1 MSQLDIKRTVENI
14 TKGKTNVYTPI
25 IEAIVNSID
34 SIDQSGRPD
43 GKIEI
48 VFTRSINQPLGLE
61 GSALADF
68 SNVQIKD
75 NGIGFTQ
82 ENRNSFDTLY
92 SNFKILKGGKG
103 YGRFTYL
110 KYFDS
115 VSVDSVFNDS
125 TSFKRRTFDF
135 GFDKEIVINEDLTA
149 TDSIDSCTSLYLKGL
164 KDDSLDKKLETIS
177 RRLVEKLLI
186 YFINDNY
193 KCPVITL
200 RESDKKDS
208 IVLNDY
214 IKKENGE
221 IQLISSQE
229 AEIINPI
236 AKKTFCFKVF
246 KIFYPH
252 GKKSKISLAAHNREV
267 TENSL
272 HDYIPEFIDDFYE
285 EFEKGNGEKTR
296 KDYIVKTYVMGEYLD
311 SNVSLERSDFN
322 FDDRTSV
329 LYDFTREE
337 IEKKAAEITKALF
350 IDEVKVRSEKKLA
363 KIKEYVEEKAPW
375 HKDYLG
381 DIDITSM
388 PYNVDSRAIELE
400 IQKVKYDQ
408 ETNARVKI
416 EAIVN
421 NPDKDI
427 DDSVTELIGQISKAK
442 LNELAH
448 YVALRKVIL
457 DLFKK
462 SLKRKNDGKYDL
474 EGSVHGIIFP
484 LRSDTEKTKF
494 TNHNLWILD
503 ERLNF
508 THYLSSDKPL
518 NGGNTERVDI
528 LAFGKRTAFR
538 GGNEMSNPVTI
549 FEFKRPG
556 RDDFTDTSSKED
568 PEEQIIRYVNDIS
581 DGKYKTPEG
590 RQINIG
596 VNTPFYGYI
605 VCDLTPKVV
614 NWLTRIKDYTP
625 MPDNQGWFKWYK
637 NNNLYI
643 EVLSW
648 DKLLGDAA
656 LRNKVFFNK
665 LGIDD

>member
-34 SIDQSGRPD
+34 AIDHSGRKD

-48 VFTRSINQPLGLE
+48 VFTRSANQPLGLQ
-61 GSALADF
+61 GSTLANF
-68 SNVQIKD
+68 SDIKITD
-75 NGIGFTQ
+75 NGVGFNQ
-82 ENRNSFDTLY
+82 ENRDSFDTLY
-92 SNFKILKGGKG
+92 SSFKVSKGGKG

-115 VSVDSVFNDS
+115 VSVASVFLDG
-125 TSFKRRTFDF
+125 TQHKLRTFDF
-135 GFDKEIVINEDLTA
+135 GFEKEIVTNEEIS
-149 TDSIDSCTSLYLKGL
+149 DSSDNQCSTTLYLNGL
-164 KDDSLDKKLETIS
+164 KDDSLEKKLETVS
-177 RRLVEKLLI
+177 RKLVEKLLI
-186 YFINDNY
+186 YFINDKY
-193 KCPVITL
+193 VCPIITI
-200 RESDKKDS
+200 RESGKQDS

-214 IKKENGE
+214 IKKDNGE
-221 IQLISSQE
+221 IQLVSSQE
-229 AEIINPI
+229 AEIVNAS
-236 AKKTFCFKVF
+236 AKKSFTFKVF
-246 KIFYPH
+246 KIFYPDN
-252 GKKSKISLAAHNREV
+252 KKSKISLAAHNREV

-272 HDYIPEFIDDFYE
+272 HDYVPEFIDDFYQ
-285 EFEKGNGEKTR
+285 EFEKEDGTKTR
-296 KDYIVKTYVMGEYLD
+296 KDFMIKTYVMGDYLD
-311 SNVSLERSDFN
+311 SNVSLERSDFV
-322 FDDRTSV
+322 FDNRTSA

-337 IEKKAAEITKALF
+337 IERKAAEITKELF
-350 IDEVKVRSEKKLA
+350 SDEVRVRSEKKIA
-363 KIKEYVEEKAPW
+363 KIKEYIDEKAPW
-375 HKDYLG
+375 HRDYLD
-381 DIDITSM
+381 DIDVASM
-388 PYNVDSRAIELE
+388 PYNVDGRAIEIE
-400 IQKVKYDQ
+400 IQKVKFDQ
-408 ETNARVKI
+408 ETSAKLKI

-421 NPDKDI
+421 NPDKNI
-427 DDSVTELIGQISKAK
+427 DESVTELIGQISKAK
-442 LNELAH
+442 LNELGH

-462 SLKRKNDGKYDL
+462 SLERKDDGKYDL
-474 EGSVHGIIFP
+474 EGSVHSIIFP

-518 NGGNTERVDI
+518 NGGTTERVDI
-528 LAFGKRTAFR
+528 LAFGKRAAFR
-538 GGNEMSNPVTI
+538 GGGEMSNPVTI

-556 RDDFTDTSSKED
+556 RDDFTDPSSKED
-568 PEEQIIRYVNDIS
+568 PEEQIIRYVNDIT
-581 DGKYKTPEG
+581 DGKYTTPEG
-590 RQINIG
+590 RQILIG
-596 VNTPFYGYI
+596 TNTPFYGYV
-605 VCDLTPKVV
+605 VCDLTPKVI

-648 DKLLGDAA
+648 DKLLNDAE

-665 LGIDD
+665 LGID